1 MIFPGFSVLSELIL
15 SHCSTLYETDLTFLL
30 LKNVIGLIYEI
41 TASFHGNLDNI
52 NKKVN
57 HHKNSLPVIRQK
69 SDSQNGGNK
78 KAKHAKFSEK
88 RTFLTYQGVTNV
100 CLSENLACLSF
111 LLPQFWDLPFCLITD
126 ELKPKMENKQ
136 DVKTQ
141 TSPLHK
147 LTHFHGS
154 DLTFQEVT

>member
-1 MIFPGFSVLSELIL
+1 MIFPGFSVLNELIL

-30 LKNVIGLIYEI
+30 LRNVIDLIYEI
-41 TASFHGNLDNI
+41 TASFHGNLESI

-88 RTFLTYQGVTNV
+88 RTFLTYQRVTNV
-100 CLSENLACLSF
+100 RFSENLACFAF
-111 LLPQFWDLPFCLITD
+111 LLPPF
-126 ELKPKMENKQ
+126 
-136 DVKTQ
+136 
-141 TSPLHK
+141 
-147 LTHFHGS
+147 
-154 DLTFQEVT
+154 

>member
-1 MIFPGFSVLSELIL
+1 MIFPGFSVLNELIL

-30 LKNVIGLIYEI
+30 LRNVIDLIYEI
-41 TASFHGNLDNI
+41 TASFHGNLESI

-88 RTFLTYQGVTNV
+88 RTFLTYQRVTNV
-100 CLSENLACLSF
+100 RFRKIWRALLSYYLHFEICPFA
-111 LLPQFWDLPFCLITD
+111 LLP
-126 ELKPKMENKQ
+126 
-136 DVKTQ
+136 
-141 TSPLHK
+141 TS
-147 LTHFHGS
+147 
-154 DLTFQEVT
+154 